1 MFPMLKVS
9 PPIPVGRLPGRF
21 KLQIW
26 RASNDLLLKLPLG
39 TWQTEGEVVAM
50 SAAPHL
56 GVAEGD
62 EVLSINDVVIQDLA
76 HAAELLE
83 QSGPQM
89 EINFYH
95 KESGIMFEE
104 ETPLDAMCCSVM
116 CSHRTLPIWCDF
128 FYNPPEPRCR
138 AKSWK
143 LHDVLAASKVKELPG
158 NIWQVRLQRFSMKQS
173 FGLPLGSLLDQEAS
187 EMSNLTEEALL
198 GSGGRV
204 ALPLCESF
212 TSDQAHLLPSEEILE
227 ERTSTEMADGS
238 PSSQGA
244 VLLLRSVPV
253 LGLLKGDELYRVN
266 GSEITGVQS
275 YKAATKN
282 VMKVT
287 LEFRRSPST
296 LTRRE
301 ASASPK
307 ILHRLRAPERE
318 RRRYEDWHSVGST
331 KDCSHEGPEP
341 WPIMLYKSSC
351 RPIVTNSAETI
362 EAADSS
368 RSLTKMSE
376 IQELIFL

>member
-1 MFPMLKVS
+1 
-9 PPIPVGRLPGRF
+9 
-21 KLQIW
+21 
-26 RASNDLLLKLPLG
+26 
-39 TWQTEGEVVAM
+39 
-50 SAAPHL
+50 
-56 GVAEGD
+56 
-62 EVLSINDVVIQDLA
+62 
-76 HAAELLE
+76 
-83 QSGPQM
+83 
-89 EINFYH
+89 
-95 KESGIMFEE
+95 
-104 ETPLDAMCCSVM
+104 MCCSVM

-143 LHDVLAASKVKELPG
+143 LHDVLAASKVKERR

-187 EMSNLTEEALL
+187 EMSNLTEETKTLGETRPGEALL

-318 RRRYEDWHSVGST
+318 RRRPFSDARTVAMKGL
-331 KDCSHEGPEP
+331 SHGQ
-341 WPIMLYKSSC
+341 SC
-351 RPIVTNSAETI
+351 CTNPLAG
-362 EAADSS
+362 
-368 RSLTKMSE
+368 
-376 IQELIFL
+376 Q